1 MELLIRNAV
10 AADAFAVA
18 AIEKDCFSA
27 PWSQRQIEGEIG
39 KDNALFFVAEIDGAV
54 CGYVSAED
62 ISGECYMN
70 DLAVAQSFRGHDI
83 GRQLMRRLIDAVRA
97 CGCEFLTLEVREG
110 NAPARHI
117 YETCGFSLAGV
128 RKNFYDAPKEN
139 ACIYTLYFKEEQ
151 P

>member
-1 MELLIRNAV
+1 MELIIRNAV
-10 AADAFAVA
+10 ADDAAAVA
-18 AIEKDCFSA
+18 AIEKACFSA
-27 PWSQRQIEGEIG
+27 PWSERQIEEEIG
-39 KDNALFFVAEIDGAV
+39 KDNALFFVAETDGAV

-70 DLAVAQSFRGHDI
+70 NLAVAQSFRGHGT
-83 GRQLMRRLIDAVRA
+83 GRQLMRQLIDAARLR
-97 CGCEFLTLEVREG
+97 GCAFLTLEVREG

-128 RKNFYDAPKEN
+128 RKNFYDAPQEN
-139 ACIYTLYFKEEQ
+139 AFIYTLYFKEEQ

>member
-1 MELLIRNAV
+1 MEIVIRNAV
-10 AADAFAVA
+10 AADAAAVA
-18 AIEKDCFSA
+18 AIERACFSA
-27 PWSQRQIEGEIG
+27 PWSERQIEEEIG
-39 KDNALFFVAEIDGAV
+39 KENALFFVAEIDGVV

-70 DLAVAQSFRGHDI
+70 NLAVTQSFHGHDL
-83 GRQLMRRLIDAVRA
+83 GRQLMHRLMEAARLR
-97 CGCEFLTLEVREG
+97 GCEFLTLEVREG

-117 YETCGFSLAGV
+117 YGSCGFSLAGV
-128 RKNFYDAPKEN
+128 RKNFYVAPQEN

>member
-1 MELLIRNAV
+1 MELIIRNAV
-10 AADAFAVA
+10 AADAAAVA
-18 AIEKDCFSA
+18 AIEKACFSA
-27 PWSQRQIEGEIG
+27 PWSERQIEEEIG
-39 KDNALFFVAEIDGAV
+39 KENALFFVTEADGAV

-70 DLAVAQSFRGHDI
+70 KLAVSQSFRGHDI
-83 GRQLMRRLIDAVRA
+83 GRQLMRRLIEAARLRD
-97 CGCEFLTLEVREG
+97 CEFLTLEVREG

-117 YETCGFSLAGV
+117 YESCGFSLVGL
-128 RKNFYDAPKEN
+128 RKNFYVAPQEN